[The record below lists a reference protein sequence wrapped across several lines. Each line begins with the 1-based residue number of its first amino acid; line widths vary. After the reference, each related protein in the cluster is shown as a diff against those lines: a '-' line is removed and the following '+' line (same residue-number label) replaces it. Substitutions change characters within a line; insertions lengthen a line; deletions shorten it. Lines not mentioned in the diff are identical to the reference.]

1 MKPHRISLAIITA
14 SAVALSLIPA
24 VAGAQEDTGTPD
36 TPTVT
41 TTVDQPA
48 DQWPG
53 SVEGSSMLLDGD
65 LPPAPEFG
73 SSQFGSSEAEEDETE
88 DNDDDD
94 KLVDDNGNIPVVGSI
109 SLPGW
114 VTIPLGIA
122 QAFLA
127 ITSFMA
133 QAAYAILPLMPNG
146 TEVLREWLL
155 SVGINPD
162 A

>member
-1 MKPHRISLAIITA
+1 MKPHRIPLAIVTA
-14 SAVALSLIPA
+14 SAVALSLLPA
-24 VAGAQEDTGTPD
+24 VAGAQEDTA

-41 TTVDQPA
+41 TTVEKPA

-53 SVEGSSMLLDGD
+53 SAEGSSMLLDGD

-73 SSQFGSSEAEEDETE
+73 SSQFGSSSEEKDAEDDEDEDTG
-88 DNDDDD
+88 
-94 KLVDDNGNIPVVGSI
+94 LVDDDGNIPVVGSV

-114 VTIPLGIA
+114 VAIPLGIA

-146 TEVLREWLL
+146 TEMLRDWLR

>member
-1 MKPHRISLAIITA
+1 MKPHRIPLAIVTA

-24 VAGAQEDTGTPD
+24 VAGAQEDTA
-36 TPTVT
+36 
-41 TTVDQPA
+41 TTVENPA

-53 SVEGSSMLLDGD
+53 SAEGSSMLLDGD
-65 LPPAPEFG
+65 IPPAPEFG
-73 SSQFGSSEAEEDETE
+73 SSQFGSSSAEKDEEDDQEGNTG
-88 DNDDDD
+88 
-94 KLVDDNGNIPVVGSI
+94 LVDDDGNIPVIGSV

-114 VTIPLGIA
+114 VAIPLGIA
-122 QAFLA
+122 QAFFA

-146 TEVLREWLL
+146 TEMLRDWLR